1 MSYVEV
7 EQFSL
12 REGASREAFLEA
24 DAAVQ
29 VWSYLSRPGLARRT
43 TAVAPDGEILVTTVL
58 FGTSPSPSPSPSPA
72 PPPPS
77 ARAALADL
85 IDAASYRCAVYD
97 LLD

>member
-58 FGTSPSPSPSPSPA
+58 FGTSPPPPA
-72 PPPPS
+72 PPPSS
-77 ARAALADL
+77 AGEALADL